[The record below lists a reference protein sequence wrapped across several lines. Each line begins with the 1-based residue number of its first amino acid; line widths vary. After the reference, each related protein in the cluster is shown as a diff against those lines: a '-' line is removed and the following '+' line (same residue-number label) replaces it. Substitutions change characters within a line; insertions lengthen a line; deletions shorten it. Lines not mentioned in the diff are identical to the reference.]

1 MTEPVA
7 PEAPAERRRGRPR
20 PEATIERDR
29 QVFDALEA
37 GPLTKK
43 ELVEKTG
50 LPANAVYLSIYRL
63 RTGDAPKIA
72 KVDGKAHTW
81 QRVEGAVL

>member
-7 PEAPAERRRGRPR
+7 TEAPAERRRGRPR

-29 QVFDALEA
+29 TVFAALEA
-37 GPLTKK
+37 GPKTKK
-43 ELVEKTG
+43 ELVEATS
-50 LPANAVYLSIYRL
+50 LPANQVYLSIYRL
-63 RTGDAPKIA
+63 RTGGLIT

-81 QRVEGAVL
+81 QRVEGAELA

>member
-7 PEAPAERRRGRPR
+7 TEAPAERRRGRPR

-29 QVFDALEA
+29 QVFDALAA
-37 GPLTKK
+37 GPMTKK
-43 ELVEKTG
+43 ELVEATK

-63 RTGDAPKIA
+63 RTGDSPKIT
-72 KVDGKAHTW
+72 KVEGKAHSW
-81 QRVEGAVL
+81 QRVEGAEL

>member
-7 PEAPAERRRGRPR
+7 TEAPAERRRGRPR

-29 QVFDALEA
+29 QVFDALAA
-37 GPLTKK
+37 GPMTKK
-43 ELVEKTG
+43 ELVEATK

-63 RTGDAPKIA
+63 RTGDAPKIT
-72 KVDGKAHTW
+72 KVEGKAHTW
-81 QRVEGAVL
+81 QRVEGAEL